1 MAGASISIKQE
12 TPDGGGDGGLAGDSL
27 EKRILKVCNQDPKGV
42 PDTILQL
49 NLPGVG
55 VKEKVKA
62 INGLLSKGKIDLV
75 NGTNGQL
82 LYKLKDTQ
90 TQSDLKGSDDQ
101 ERLVYQIIKE
111 AGNKGIWI
119 RDIRRG
125 CGLAP
130 PPLNKILKR
139 MENKKAIK
147 AIKSVGDSKK
157 KVYMLFDLEP
167 DRSVTGGAWYS
178 DQDFDAEFVNVLN
191 QTCFKFLQEK
201 MEAAAK
207 LDIDPLLKLNRSYA
221 SPVEVWKYIQ
231 ELGLLSNEVNLG
243 VDDIETIL
251 NTLIYDGKVEMTVSV
266 SQSSSDKSVRT
277 KMFRAIQPLS
287 EPAGLMRVPCGVCP
301 IFDNCYEGGA
311 VSPSTCIYMKEWM
324 DY

>member
-1 MAGASISIKQE
+1 MAETSVTVKQE
-12 TPDGGGDGGLAGDSL
+12 MPDEAETGSSSGSYV
-27 EKRILKVCNQDPKGV
+27 EKRILEICHQDAKGV
-42 PDTILQL
+42 SDSALQIH
-49 NLPGVG
+49 LPNVD
-55 VKEKVKA
+55 VQEKVKA
-62 INGLLSKGKIDLV
+62 INSLLSKGQIDLV
-75 NGTNGQL
+75 QGSNNQL
-82 LYKLKDTQ
+82 LYKIKDTQ
-90 TQSDLKGSDDQ
+90 KQVDLRGSDNQ

-130 PPLNKILKR
+130 PPLNKILKKL
-139 MENKKAIK
+139 ENRKVIK

-157 KVYMLFDLEP
+157 KVYMLFELEP

-201 MEAAAK
+201 MEAASK
-207 LDIDPLLKLNRSYA
+207 LDVDPLLKLNRSYA
-221 SPVEVWKYIQ
+221 SPEEVWKYIQ
-231 ELGLLSNEVNLG
+231 ELGLLSNGVNLG

-266 SQSSSDKSVRT
+266 NKSEQKGRT
-277 KMFRAIQPLS
+277 KMFRAIHPLT
-287 EPAGLMRVPCGVCP
+287 EPAGIMRIPCGVCP
-301 IFDNCYEGGA
+301 VFDNCYEGGA